1 MATALCVGD
10 SGSTVMVKGY
20 LSMSGSTS
28 MRTVGCSHTR
38 TTRFSLLGPYSP
50 VTPAVCTFQST
61 WAPSAK
67 AEVSSVYSPSAPS
80 VTTRSPVPGL

>member
-50 VTPAVCTFQST
+50 VSTFQST